1 MMMLLLQIFLLLLAA
16 YLFGAML
23 ACGLRRAIA
32 TQPRDEQVAWRQAQ
46 MAPDGTMLTETA
58 AGGSVGEER
67 FGRALSGD
75 EAASAATASPP
86 VVEVQPAPAAAETTR
101 APSAATVA
109 VASAAAAAASHA
121 LSHQKPAPA
130 APAPAPAAPVATGPA
145 DDLKQIRT
153 IDADTEERLVAHG
166 TSTLKQIAEWTA
178 ADVNRMSQALGFAGR
193 IEKENWIE
201 QAQILAKG
209 GLTEHARRMRD
220 GEKAAPVTPP
230 SAPQST
236 TTAASEAPA
245 AAGAATVAAAAASTA
260 ARPVNLAEAIRTNEA
275 EKAQSP
281 AEAAEVPSDESKAD
295 YSHLRSVR
303 SEALRS
309 DASVPLE
316 PTSHDDLKRIRG
328 IGVLIEKKL
337 NALGIMSYEQIANW
351 TGADLK
357 HYGQYVE
364 PHGRI
369 ERENWIEQA
378 RILASGGQTD
388 YARRFDRGEVDA
400 GG

>member
-32 TQPRDEQVAWRQAQ
+32 TQPRDEQAAWRRAQ
-46 MAPDGTMLTETA
+46 MAPDGTMLAGTA
-58 AGGSVGEER
+58 AGGPVGEER

-101 APSAATVA
+101 APSAATIA
-109 VASAAAAAASHA
+109 AASAAAAAASHA
-121 LSHQKPAPA
+121 LSQQRPAPG

-153 IDADTEERLVAHG
+153 IDADTEERLVALG
-166 TSTLKQIAEWTA
+166 TSTFKQIAEWTA

-209 GLTEHARRMRD
+209 ELTEYARRMRD
-220 GEKAAPVTPP
+220 GEKAPPVTPP
-230 SAPQST
+230 SAPPST
-236 TTAASEAPA
+236 TTAASAAPA
-245 AAGAATVAAAAASTA
+245 AAAATVAAAAASTA
-260 ARPVNLAEAIRTNEA
+260 ARPVNLAEAIRTNEV

-309 DASVPLE
+309 DSSVPLE

-337 NALGIMSYEQIANW
+337 NALGILSYEQIANW

-357 HYGQYVE
+357 HYSQYVE